1 MSQKSPRHEMTT
13 RTVVY
18 RIPAMDAVTVRPDV
32 VYHAPDTGALAMDIY
47 YPPDWKAGARIPAV
61 VFVIGYSDL
70 GAEAIFGCKF
80 KEMESFIGWARLA
93 AASGLVAITYANR
106 DPEPDLHA
114 LLRYVRH
121 NAAAL
126 GIDETRIGVWSC
138 SGNVP
143 LALSALMQSEF
154 REYLNCA
161 ALCYGFTLDLDG
173 STGVA
178 DAQKQWR
185 FANPCAGKSVRDLP
199 PDLPLFIARA
209 GQDHNPG
216 LNETLDRFLLHAL
229 ACNLPIT
236 FANHPTGPHA
246 FDMLQD
252 SETSREIIRQI
263 LAFLQFHL
271 RPQ

>member
-1 MSQKSPRHEMTT
+1 MSQKAPRHEMTT

-18 RIPAMDAVTVRPDV
+18 RIPGMGAVTVRPDV
-32 VYHAPDTGALAMDIY
+32 VYHAPDTGALTMDLY
-47 YPPDWKAGARIPAV
+47 YPPDAKARAPLPAV

-70 GAEAIFGCKF
+70 GAEAVFGCKF
-80 KEMESFIGWARLA
+80 KEMESYIGWARLA
-93 AASGLVAITYANR
+93 AASGLVGITYTNR
-106 DPEPDLHA
+106 DPEPDLYT

-121 NAAAL
+121 HAAEL
-126 GIDETRIGVWSC
+126 GLDETRIAVWSC

-143 LALSALMQSEF
+143 LALAALMQPEF
-154 REYLNCA
+154 REHLKCA

-173 STGVA
+173 STLVA

-185 FANPCAGKSVRDLP
+185 FANPGAGKSVRDLP

-216 LNETLDRFLLHAL
+216 LNETMDRFVSQAL

-236 FANHPTGPHA
+236 VANHPTGPHA

-263 LAFLQFHL
+263 LAFLRFHL
-271 RPQ
+271 QAQ